1 MNTVWGNTCCYILEQ
16 VISRKR
22 ATSQKLCPTKKL
34 NQMYFFREERQNHL
48 EEKQPSLPKKKNG
61 GSCHLFCTLP
71 TLFSVKFEFYVQC
84 GYSFSDSYYHFEK
97 KIHSIKSFHLVWHN
111 SMFAFNAKTSAMT
124 LFKTRSAWLLKI
136 KRGILYVDFFFTNFS
151 PNSKDCKIVSCM
163 VNLNGK
169 QIMIMKLNYVL
180 L

>member
-1 MNTVWGNTCCYILEQ
+1 MFYSNWINIVNTVWGNTCCYILEQ
-16 VISRKR
+16 VILRRR

-48 EEKQPSLPKKKNG
+48 EEKQPSLQKNG
-61 GSCHLFCTLP
+61 GSCHSFCTLP
-71 TLFSVKFEFYVQC
+71 TLFSVKSEFYVQC

-136 KRGILYVDFFFTNFS
+136 KRGILYVDFFTNF
-151 PNSKDCKIVSCM
+151 PPIQKIA
-163 VNLNGK
+163 K
-169 QIMIMKLNYVL
+169 
-180 L
+180 